1 MSRNYNPVYGGY
13 GAFEMKAAYQRNMLI
28 GIAVTVLFAT
38 FVIGTI
44 MVLQLLLSGP
54 TVELAPPS
62 PPIDDDFGTTTSN
75 PPPIVISDGPHIASG
90 GRPPKAELGTKP
102 ILVADSLMGS
112 DAGGELPT
120 DPDRAEYG
128 LIYDPGIDGA
138 GEGTG
143 GGNYG
148 GGVID
153 EYPDPYEFREN
164 VQLPKMLQ
172 AAVPEFPR
180 LAKAAGMSGTVWVRV
195 LVDEEGHV
203 LDAFVE
209 KSTNEHAGFE
219 EAALE
224 AAYECIFSPG
234 IQNGISVKV
243 WVSFKFEFDLVR
255 SN

>member
-1 MSRNYNPVYGGY
+1 MSRSYNPVCGGY
-13 GAFEMKAAYQRNMLI
+13 GAFEMKATYQRNMLI
-28 GIAVTVLFAT
+28 GLAVTVLFAA
-38 FVIGTI
+38 FVVGTM
-44 MVLQLLLSGP
+44 MVVQLLLSDP
-54 TVELAPPS
+54 VVILTPPGH
-62 PPIDDDFGTTTSN
+62 PIDDDSGRTTSN
-75 PPPIVISDGPHIASG
+75 PLPTVISDGPNIASG

-102 ILVADSLMGS
+102 VLIADSLIRGER
-112 DAGGELPT
+112 GGELPT
-120 DPDRAEYG
+120 DLDRAEYG
-128 LIYDPGIDGA
+128 LVYDPDIDGP

-143 GGNYG
+143 GSNYG

-153 EYPDPYEFREN
+153 EYPGRYEFREN

-180 LAKAAGMSGTVWVRV
+180 LAKAAGMSGTIWVRV

-224 AAYECIFSPG
+224 TAYDCVFSPG
-234 IQNGISVKV
+234 IQNGNPVKV
-243 WVSFKFEFDLVR
+243 WVSFKFEFDLAR